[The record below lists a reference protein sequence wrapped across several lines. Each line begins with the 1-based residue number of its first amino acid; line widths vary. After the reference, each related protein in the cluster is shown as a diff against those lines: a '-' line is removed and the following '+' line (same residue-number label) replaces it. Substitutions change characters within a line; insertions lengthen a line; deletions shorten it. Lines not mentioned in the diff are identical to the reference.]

1 MESVGYRY
9 RCGDLL
15 FGDGPMSEVI
25 IQKQS
30 LTCES
35 KIEPVYYNP
44 KKANERP
51 NLMLKDICVH
61 CGCFGSSDFLHGM
74 KELRDRNETN
84 GWTYLPICVECKREK
99 KPFVKKGSCKQD
111 KVEAHREKLA
121 KEAAARNASTN

>member
-1 MESVGYRY
+1 MPSQKNEDLKEEQRQHAERDKRLNITLKLCSWENKKVRGFLTCYDCGKRRCLYTVTGEAWELNKKLVQQKMESVGYRY

-35 KIEPVYYNP
+35 KIEPAYYNP

-51 NLMLKDICVH
+51 WV
-61 CGCFGSSDFLHGM
+61 
-74 KELRDRNETN
+74 
-84 GWTYLPICVECKREK
+84 
-99 KPFVKKGSCKQD
+99 Q
-111 KVEAHREKLA
+111 
-121 KEAAARNASTN
+121 